1 MKMYYGDMI
10 LNTYELYHELAVY
23 MPKTFT
29 RKVMIFLDENRMLV
43 PDYQCQSGQYITTIE
58 LVDILDGLDCFE
70 WIIEKA
76 LEKRFGKS
84 V

>member
-1 MKMYYGDMI
+1 MNAQQLYQQ
-10 LNTYELYHELAVY
+10 LSTYMRANFV
-23 MPKTFT
+23 
-29 RKVMIFLDENRMLV
+29 RKVMIFLDGQGRLV
-43 PDYQCQSGQYITTIE
+43 PDYQCQQGQYITTIE

-76 LEKRFGKS
+76 IEKRFGKA

>member
-1 MKMYYGDMI
+1 MYYGDMI

-29 RKVMIFLDENRMLV
+29 RKVMIFLNENRMLE
-43 PDYQCQSGQYITTIE
+43 PDYQCQSGQYIATIE

-76 LEKRFGKS
+76 LEKRFGKA

>member
-1 MKMYYGDMI
+1 M
-10 LNTYELYHELAVY
+10 NTKQLYQQLSTY
-23 MPKTFT
+23 MRKTFT
-29 RKVMIFLDENRMLV
+29 RKVMIFLDSQGRLV
-43 PDYQCQSGQYITTIE
+43 PDYQCQQGQYITTIE

-76 LEKRFGKS
+76 LEKRFGKA

>member
-1 MKMYYGDMI
+1 MI

-23 MPKTFT
+23 MTKTFT

-76 LEKRFGKS
+76 LEKRFGKA

>member
-1 MKMYYGDMI
+1 M
-10 LNTYELYHELAVY
+10 NTQQLYQQLSAY
-23 MPKTFT
+23 MRANFV
-29 RKVMIFLDENRMLV
+29 RKVMIFLDGQGHLV
-43 PDYQCQSGQYITTIE
+43 PDYQCRQGQYITTIE

-76 LEKRFGKS
+76 LEKRFGKA

>member
-10 LNTYELYHELAVY
+10 LNTYELYHELEAY
-23 MPKTFT
+23 MTKTFT

-76 LEKRFGKS
+76 LEKRFGKA

>member
-1 MKMYYGDMI
+1 M
-10 LNTYELYHELAVY
+10 NTQQLYQQLSTY
-23 MPKTFT
+23 IRKTFA
-29 RKVMIFLDENRMLV
+29 RKVMIFLDGQGRLV
-43 PDYQCQSGQYITTIE
+43 PDYQCQQGQYITTIE

-76 LEKRFGKS
+76 IEKRFGKA